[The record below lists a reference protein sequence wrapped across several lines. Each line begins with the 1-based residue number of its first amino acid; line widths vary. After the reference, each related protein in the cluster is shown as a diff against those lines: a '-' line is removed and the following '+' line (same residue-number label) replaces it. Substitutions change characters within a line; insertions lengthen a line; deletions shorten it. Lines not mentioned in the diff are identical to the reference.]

1 MKDHPVNRGGLF
13 QILTRYVSLTVL
25 SLITCHLSLF
35 SCSSRNPNLSE
46 KQLLELANDTMPTVS
61 EKEDLR
67 ADTGKYIPS
76 GVQYREKRGI
86 DPARPPVTIDVIRN
100 RNNRS
105 RLKLSDIASSLRTI
119 RIKYPEGNSVR
130 LQLHITGNRIYASS
144 MNGLYDYSENGGLP
158 VTIVKNET
166 DKGTWGIG
174 FFGTFDV
181 WKNLM
186 MYNYFEREN
195 DELKVNEL
203 LICAAEGHHKNNVIP
218 LSKTIRAKF
227 INDHSI
233 IDARSF
239 TGLSLRGDTL
249 CRFTDYEAGNGI
261 TNPESSALY
270 RINGELTLR
279 KAYNDTVFRVTA
291 PNRWVPAYV
300 VSFGEYRATSEESR
314 KGSDMAGKLIPR
326 SWYETPAHI
335 YMTYCEGRDY
345 PNRRNR
351 EKVPF
356 WGCIYNKATRMLV
369 HQEHNE
375 HTYVPLSFEN
385 DLDPDGIP
393 FWIQGVTEDGEL
405 YMTVTKEDIRERIAS
420 GQYPETAQKLYD
432 SMPENEQ
439 LIVIAK

>member
-1 MKDHPVNRGGLF
+1 MMNRFVLKYSRVGEGLLF
-13 QILTRYVSLTVL
+13 LL
-25 SLITCHLSLF
+25 LF
-35 SCSSRNPNLSE
+35 SCGNRNPNLSE
-46 KQLLELANDTMPTVS
+46 KQLFELANDTIPAVS
-61 EKEDLR
+61 EKEDLP

-76 GVQYREKRGI
+76 GVRYREKRGI
-86 DPARPPVTIDVIRN
+86 DPARPPVTIDIIKN
-100 RNNRS
+100 RNSSS

-119 RIKYPEGNSVR
+119 RIKYPEGNTVR
-130 LQLHITGNRIYASS
+130 LQLYITGNRIYAS
-144 MNGLYDYSENGGLP
+144 NIHGLYDYSGNGELSA
-158 VTIVKNET
+158 TIVKNET

-181 WKNLM
+181 WKKLM
-186 MYNYFEREN
+186 MYNYFEAGN
-195 DELKVNEL
+195 DEVQVNKLL
-203 LICAAEGHHKNNVIP
+203 LICAAEGYHKNNVIP
-218 LSKTIRAKF
+218 LSKIIQAKF
-227 INDHSI
+227 IDDHSI

-239 TGLSLRGDTL
+239 ASFSLRGDTL
-249 CRFTDYEAGNGI
+249 CRFTDYEARNGI

-291 PNRWVPAYV
+291 PNCWVPAYV
-300 VSFGEYRATSEESR
+300 VSFGEYRASPEESR

-335 YMTYCEGRDY
+335 YITYCEGRDY

-351 EKVPF
+351 EKVPY
-356 WGCIYNKATRMLV
+356 WGCVYNKATRQLV

-393 FWIQGVTEDGEL
+393 FWIQGVTEAGEL
-405 YMTVTKEDIRERIAS
+405 YMTVTKEDIKERIAS
-420 GQYPETAQKLYD
+420 RQYPETAQKLYD
-432 SMPENEQ
+432 SMSENEQ
-439 LIVIAK
+439 LIIFAQ